1 MKYLLDFFIKINFLD
16 INILSISA
24 KFDFYDSE
32 SYVHQSQ
39 YH

>member
-32 SYVHQSQ
+32 IYVHQSQ